1 MKKLFLGI
9 KGHIVCLNKQ
19 TGEEL
24 WRKKLRS
31 STLTNIVFDGDSLH
45 AYCRG
50 HMFGLNPDTGDIL
63 WENELHGLG
72 YGYCMIA
79 SEGSNNH
86 AQAISAAQAQQAAT
100 AGMIAAS
107 SASATANS

>member
-9 KGHIVCLNKQ
+9 KGHVVCLDKQ
-19 TGEEL
+19 TGREI

-31 STLTNIVFDGDSLH
+31 STLTNIVFDGDTLH

-50 HMFGLNPDTGDIL
+50 HLYSLNPHTGDIL
-63 WENELHGLG
+63 WENQLHGLG

-79 SEGSNNH
+79 SEDAHYMS
-86 AQAISAAQAQQAAT
+86 QAVSSAQAQQAT
-100 AGMIAAS
+100 ASMMAAS
-107 SASATANS
+107 AASTAANS